1 MEIEVTPCNILAM
14 TNALR
19 KVANY
24 LGLMEDAQE
33 ENLVEVQSTSL
44 SRVPDVK
51 IKMRTPRSARL
62 SGASSDDAAMQLD
75 LPALDR
81 IVTLHPRFYNEA
93 RTLGEHYRLGN
104 PVIMN
109 LSDMEEA
116 ERKRLVD
123 FASGLVFGHNGTI
136 ERVTSK
142 VFLLSPANVRVSSED
157 KTAAAHASFFNQ
169 S

>member
-1 MEIEVTPCNILAM
+1 MA
-14 TNALR
+14 NALR
-19 KVANY
+19 KMANY
-24 LGLMEDAQE
+24 LGLMDDIELDTIE
-33 ENLVEVQSTSL
+33 QS
-44 SRVPDVK
+44 SRVSAPEVR
-51 IKMRTPRSARL
+51 IKTREARTPALVVASAP
-62 SGASSDDAAMQLD
+62 AVQMD
-75 LPALDR
+75 LPVVDR

-93 RTLGEHYRLGN
+93 RTIGEHYRLGN

-109 LSDMEEA
+109 LSDMEES

-142 VFLLSPANVRVSSED
+142 VFLLSPANIRVSNED
-157 KTAAAHASFFNQ
+157 KTAAAEASFFNQ

>member
-1 MEIEVTPCNILAM
+1 MA
-14 TNALR
+14 NALR

-24 LGLMEDAQE
+24 LGLMDDPEEDSPRE
-33 ENLVEVQSTSL
+33 LEVRAPHV
-44 SRVPDVK
+44 RVPDVR
-51 IKMRTPRSARL
+51 IKTRE
-62 SGASSDDAAMQLD
+62 ASVPSRGNSLVAMQLD
-75 LPALDR
+75 LPVLDR
-81 IVTLHPRFYNEA
+81 IVTIHPRFYNEA

-109 LSDMEEA
+109 LSDMEES

-123 FASGLVFGHNGTI
+123 FASGLVFGHHGTI

-142 VFLLSPANVRVSSED
+142 VFLLSPANIRVSSED
-157 KTAAAHASFFNQ
+157 KAAAAEASFFNQ

>member
-1 MEIEVTPCNILAM
+1 MA
-14 TNALR
+14 NALR

-24 LGLMEDAQE
+24 LGLMDDVEMDNPQHV
-33 ENLVEVQSTSL
+33 ENVPVA
-44 SRVPDVK
+44 RVPDVK
-51 IKMRTPRSARL
+51 IRTREARSTAL
-62 SGASSDDAAMQLD
+62 SLAPQLD
-75 LPALDR
+75 MPVLDR

-93 RTLGEHYRLGN
+93 RTIGEHYRLGN

-109 LSDMEEA
+109 LSDMEEG

-142 VFLLSPANVRVSSED
+142 VFLLSPANVRVSNED
-157 KTAAAHASFFNQ
+157 KNAAAEASLFNQ

>member
-1 MEIEVTPCNILAM
+1 MA
-14 TNALR
+14 NALR

-24 LGLMEDAQE
+24 LGLMDDPEMDAPHE
-33 ENLVEVQSTSL
+33 SIKRAPEV
-44 SRVPDVK
+44 RIPDVK
-51 IKMRTPRSARL
+51 IKTREARTPNHSVANSATHHVAL
-62 SGASSDDAAMQLD
+62 SVAVPAPVAHYD
-75 LPALDR
+75 LPVLDR

-93 RTLGEHYRLGN
+93 RTLGEHYRQGN

-109 LSDMEEA
+109 LSDMEES

-123 FASGLVFGHNGTI
+123 FASGLVFGHHGTI

-142 VFLLSPANVRVSSED
+142 VFLLSPANIRVSSED
-157 KTAAAHASFFNQ
+157 KTAAAEASFFNQ